1 MNQQLQQI
9 REALREK
16 AEQFDASKVRAGD
29 SIKTSMQALR
39 DQITAAESELLSK
52 VESTYKDN
60 VFSKTFAEI
69 ESVSA
74 SQTNFDRYEEIARR
88 PVPTFSGPT
97 EDDFLAIKKAIL
109 DLTTIGTSAKK
120 ETIQCPGKVEGKA
133 TSSNSIELTWEG
145 VPNATG
151 YQAEM
156 RRFSKGSFHSVC
168 EGNSLKCTAAG
179 LEPNTKCLFHNLWE
193 W

>member
-1 MNQQLQQI
+1 MSQQLQQI

-16 AEQFDASKVRAGD
+16 AEQFDASKARAGD
-29 SIKTSMQALR
+29 FIKANMQALR
-39 DQITAAESELLSK
+39 DQITTVENELLAK
-52 VESTYKDN
+52 IESTYNCN
-60 VFSKTFAEI
+60 VFSMILTEI

-109 DLTTIGTSAKK
+109 DLTTIGTATKK

-133 TSSNSIELTWEG
+133 TSSNSIELTWKES
-145 VPNATG
+145 PMPQAT
-151 YQAEM
+151 
-156 RRFSKGSFHSVC
+156 RWR
-168 EGNSLKCTAAG
+168 
-179 LEPNTKCLFHNLWE
+179 
-193 W
+193 